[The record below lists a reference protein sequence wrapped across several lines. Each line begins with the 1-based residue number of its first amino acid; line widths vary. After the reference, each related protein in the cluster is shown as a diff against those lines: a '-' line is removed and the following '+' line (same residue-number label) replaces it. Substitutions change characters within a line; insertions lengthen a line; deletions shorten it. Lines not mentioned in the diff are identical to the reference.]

1 MKWKTGA
8 DRIMESGEDN
18 GVTLWVIALWFVGS
32 VPIGIAVGKAIKRA
46 NQDEED

>member
-1 MKWKTGA
+1 
-8 DRIMESGEDN
+8 MESGEDN